1 MIMDHSSSYHREVL
15 KRNQQERIKNSNYV
29 EVDHVLRDFE
39 TCGQQVFGQRHV
51 CCIKPFSS
59 RGRPLMIDHT
69 ACCGD
74 HPVVGA
80 DGSSQIFRYPIFF
93 LFQPYQHR
101 TRFFFIRCI
110 SYPFKYLQKVYIEEA
125 TKTKFKT
132 FIFASMMLRSQHLW
146 QQHAACFLGFSP
158 VGPFPFRRQGPPT
171 CLKRWAWR
179 EKREQGIS
187 WFNWPKM
194 GNSAIHAQF
203 LSVFLVGCF
212 LRCFFCTLIFGKMI
226 EGWNMFFMHFF
237 PVRSFWTLK
246 KSIPF

>member
-39 TCGQQVFGQRHV
+39 TCGQQVFVQRHV

-93 LFQPYQHR
+93 CSNR
-101 TRFFFIRCI
+101 TSTELVFSLSDAFLILSNIFKRCI
-110 SYPFKYLQKVYIEEA
+110 LKRQQKPSL
-125 TKTKFKT
+125 KRSC
-132 FIFASMMLRSQHLW
+132 ASMMLRSQHLW

-171 CLKRWAWR
+171 CLKR
-179 EKREQGIS
+179 
-187 WFNWPKM
+187 
-194 GNSAIHAQF
+194 
-203 LSVFLVGCF
+203 
-212 LRCFFCTLIFGKMI
+212 
-226 EGWNMFFMHFF
+226 
-237 PVRSFWTLK
+237 
-246 KSIPF
+246 